1 MRQKDLDFNIL
12 LQKLNAVG
20 TSEVFL
26 KSEQEFMFS
35 RKLSFIVDYLYDLIT
50 GKDLLKR
57 EKLKPKR
64 KILVIWAALK
74 SKRYVIKDTR
84 LKNK

>member
-20 TSEVFL
+20 ACEVFL

-50 GKDLLKR
+50 GKDVLKH

-64 KILVIWAALK
+64 KILIIWAALINK
-74 SKRYVIKDTR
+74 LYVIKDTR